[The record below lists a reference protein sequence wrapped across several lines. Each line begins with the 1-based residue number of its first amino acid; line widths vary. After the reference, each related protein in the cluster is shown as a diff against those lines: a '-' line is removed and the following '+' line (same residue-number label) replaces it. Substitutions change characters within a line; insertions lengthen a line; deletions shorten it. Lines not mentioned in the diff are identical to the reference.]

1 MQKLWAPLKQKY
13 GFILVKLG
21 NLFHMKAKHV
31 RYDNLSVHLEPS
43 PERYI
48 QPFFLAFQC
57 SFRQYKSTKP
67 GFKQLLVFIGQQI
80 FMWAQFTDYWW
91 TWSRPLKDAH
101 SSEGKEE
108 VTRQTAMTVG
118 NVNGHWWLN
127 RNSFGRFLV
136 FGQKRHCASC
146 YVACATG
153 RADGARREAQDP
165 CNIHISQLKRL
176 NKNAHFPR
184 IKIFEE

>member
-1 MQKLWAPLKQKY
+1 MLDTITCR
-13 GFILVKLG
+13 FIWSRALNGTSSL
-21 NLFHMKAKHV
+21 
-31 RYDNLSVHLEPS
+31 
-43 PERYI
+43 
-48 QPFFLAFQC
+48 FFLAFQC